1 MTDVPI
7 FLVSMKDDSA
17 RRERMSAIFPNLYP
31 NMTLVEAVDGRLLSA
46 QDYFRYAS
54 SALGNHGRILAPA
67 EVGCSLS
74 HVKALEQFLETG
86 ADRAVIVEDDVLGDD
101 DALTGA
107 IEDLGTIPDNS
118 LIIFGGQE
126 GLPSRK
132 YIFGKPV
139 GRSHVFEL
147 PHYSN
152 HHVLRTCCYGVT
164 RASAVRIVASQR
176 SSLKLADAW
185 WVFFTKKTGAT
196 IHFSRQLAHPTDRGD
211 SHIESSRAGASS
223 QAQKGFLRF
232 LIKRFTRLKRKV
244 GAAWCRL
251 NGYKRVV
258 R

>member
-7 FLVSMKDDSA
+7 FLVSMKGDSA
-17 RRERMSAIFPNLYP
+17 RRERMSAIFPNFYP
-31 NMTLVEAVDGRLLSA
+31 SMTLVEAVDGRLLSA

-54 SALGNHGRILAPA
+54 SAMENHRRMLAPA

-86 ADRAVIVEDDVLGDD
+86 AERAIIVEDDVIGDD

-107 IEDLGTIPDNS
+107 IDDLGTIPDNS

-164 RASAVRIVASQR
+164 RGSAAHIVGSQR
-176 SSLKLADAW
+176 ASLKLADAW
-185 WVFFTKKTGAT
+185 WAFFTKKTDAT
-196 IHFSRQLAHPTDRGD
+196 IHFSRQLEHPSDRGD
-211 SHIESSRAGASS
+211 SHIENSRAGVSS
-223 QAQKGFLRF
+223 QAQKGFFKF
-232 LIKRFTRLKRKV
+232 LIKRFMRLKRKA
-244 GAAWCRL
+244 GAIWCRL
-251 NGYKRVV
+251 NGYRRVV
-258 R
+258 P